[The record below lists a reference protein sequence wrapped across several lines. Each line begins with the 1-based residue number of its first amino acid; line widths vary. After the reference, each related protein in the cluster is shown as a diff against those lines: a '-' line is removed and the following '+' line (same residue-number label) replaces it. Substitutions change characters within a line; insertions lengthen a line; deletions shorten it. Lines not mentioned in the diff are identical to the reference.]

1 MQSDDEAVVR
11 AFIERLENGELNGKM
26 NTELAKL
33 TYEQLLRVSQI
44 LAKRVEKER
53 EK

>member
-1 MQSDDEAVVR
+1 MEDDAVVR
-11 AFIERLENGELNGKM
+11 AFIARLDNREMNGKL
-26 NTELAKL
+26 NVELKKL

-44 LAKRVEKER
+44 LGKRVEKEG